1 MPEDPLYHS
10 IVESTQVLTTVLT
23 RLEDTH
29 RFALRLQTYALTLLG
44 GMLLLFGYVIWQHF
58 TQGQAH
64 AALIEALRSS
74 TQTAAAQTQALLEAL
89 QRLPKP

>member
-10 IVESTQVLTTVLT
+10 IIDSTQVLTQVLT

-29 RFALRLQTYALTLLG
+29 RFALRLQAYALTLLG
-44 GMLLLFGYVIWQHF
+44 GMLLLFGYVIWQHG
-58 TQGQAH
+58 TQSHEHAAH
-64 AALIEALRSS
+64 TQALIEI
-74 TQTAAAQTQALLEAL
+74 L